1 MLCRIYTETGALVM
15 EAACG
20 VRRDGD
26 VEVIPV
32 RAQRSLH
39 TDEAVLLV
47 AGDAGRYPARVTH
60 VHRPPTAADAGATA
74 VYHLTP
80 LAAA

>member
-1 MLCRIYTETGALVM
+1 MLCHIYSETGALVM

-32 RAQRSLH
+32 RAQRPLH
-39 TDEAVLLV
+39 TGEALLLV
-47 AGDAGRYPARVTH
+47 TGGAGRYPARVTQ
-60 VHRPPTAADAGATA
+60 VHHPPTAGNTTGAA

-80 LAAA
+80 VAAA

>member
-1 MLCRIYTETGALVM
+1 MLCRIYTATGALVM

-20 VRRDGD
+20 IRRDGA

-32 RAQRSLH
+32 RAQRPLH
-39 TDEAVLLV
+39 TGEALLMV
-47 AGDAGRYPARVTH
+47 TGDAGRYPARVTH
-60 VHRPPTAADAGATA
+60 VHHPSPAADTGNTA

-80 LAAA
+80 LLPA